1 MRDLFLGEL
10 VRFRAWAAL
19 AALLHLLAL
28 VFLARMLDPLQQA
41 VLVYGGVAAV
51 HVLLGLLL
59 GAYQWGGYRRPAT
72 WLQLLHRPLPPARIA
87 LALGASIAALLAC
100 VVALPLLVVVLGQ
113 DLLSHRVADLRHFGL
128 PVAAWLLAMLG
139 YLAGA
144 FLVLAPRRLAVFGLV
159 PLLLPLASHA
169 SGVGALALQA
179 LSLAL
184 AAGMLWAVFKPDLS
198 ASPRGALAELL
209 VAAPVQL
216 GLYTLL
222 VSATLAVQ
230 VAWMLVGS
238 HPLNGPPPAGGYVEA
253 SRAEGG
259 ELLRAALAE
268 SAHPYAE
275 LWREQALLSPVVTLA
290 PSLRDLPTRGQLGNP
305 APLQFEDP
313 DARVRWTLSHDDALF
328 HGVGLA
334 DGQPVATLGAGDAG
348 QAFDALPL
356 PVGGAWL
363 VTARGVYEYQGD
375 RQRLHQRI
383 ALPAGETLASLPEDA
398 GEVRAALSDRALYL
412 YDAQAF
418 GDDYALVPPR
428 HRLALPVPAGDIGR
442 VDLMALLDGHLVSI
456 TTGRDSI
463 DGPGDAAQTLFWL
476 DGEGRITSI
485 VTRQLSADF
494 PEGLRHW
501 EWWMSPGWQAARSG
515 LAWAFAQ
522 PAAMDVRSP
531 PRRPVAIQALAGG
544 LLLLSLLVGLWLS
557 RRQGLHGGR
566 RFAWLLACASL
577 GLPALLALRLV
588 HPDREQAIAVHASER
603 PATA

>member
-1 MRDLFLGEL
+1 MRDLFLAEL

-19 AALLHLLAL
+19 AGLLHLLAL
-28 VFLARMLDPLQQA
+28 AFLARMLDPLQQT

-87 LALGASIAALLAC
+87 LSLGASVAALLAC
-100 VVALPLLVVVLGQ
+100 VVALPLLVMVLGQ
-113 DLLSHRVADLRHFGL
+113 ELLSQRVADLRHFGL

-144 FLVLAPRRLAVFGLV
+144 FLVLAPRRMAVFGLV

-169 SGVGALALQA
+169 SGVGALAIQA

-198 ASPRGALAELL
+198 ASPRGALAEVL

-216 GLYTLL
+216 GVYTLL

-230 VAWMLVGS
+230 LGWMLVGS

-259 ELLRAALAE
+259 ELLRAGLAG
-268 SAHPYAE
+268 SAHPNAA

-290 PSLRDLPTRGQLGNP
+290 PSLRDLPTRGQLANP
-305 APLQFEDP
+305 APLQFDDP
-313 DARVRWTLSHDDALF
+313 DARVRWTLSHDDALL
-328 HGVGLA
+328 HGLGLA
-334 DGQPVATLGAGDAG
+334 DGQPVATLGAGEAG

-356 PVGGAWL
+356 PVGGPWL
-363 VTARGVYEYQGD
+363 ASARGVYEYQSA
-375 RQRLHQRI
+375 RQRLHLRI
-383 ALPAGETLASLPEDA
+383 ALPEGETLVSVPERA
-398 GEVRAALSDRALYL
+398 GEMHAALSDRALYL

-418 GDDYALVPPR
+418 GDDYARVPPL
-428 HRLALPVPAGDIGR
+428 HRLPLPAPAGDIGR
-442 VDLMALLDGHLVSI
+442 VDLMALLDGQLVSV
-456 TTGRDSI
+456 TTGRGSI
-463 DGPGDAAQTLFWL
+463 DGPGDAAQTVLWL
-476 DGEGRITSI
+476 DGEGR
-485 VTRQLSADF
+485 VTPVAKRHLSADF
-494 PEGLRHW
+494 PDVLRHW
-501 EWWMSPGWQAARSG
+501 EWWMSPAWQAARRG
-515 LAWAFAQ
+515 LAWAFAE
-522 PAAMDVRSP
+522 PVAMDVRSP
-531 PRRPVAIQALAGG
+531 PQRPYAIQALAAGM
-544 LLLLSLLVGLWLS
+544 LLLSLPGGLWLC
-557 RRQGLHGGR
+557 RRQGLRGR
-566 RFAWLLACASL
+566 RRLAWLLACATL

-588 HPDREQAIAVHASER
+588 HPDRERAAAVLASEQ
-603 PATA
+603 PASA